1 MAASRLFMLRAV
13 ATFALTLRH
22 HDENV
27 RNAKLLAKLALET
40 GEVPMHPND
49 PRRSPV
55 DAVALRGL
63 PAIGRGIGNG
73 AIRGTVPGA
82 NLR

>member
-1 MAASRLFMLRAV
+1 MCDRLVSQDRAV
-13 ATFALTLRH
+13 PSFSLRMRH
-22 HDENV
+22 YEESV
-27 RNAKLLAKLALET
+27 KNAQLLAKLALET
-40 GEVPMHPND
+40 GDVPMHPND
-49 PRRSPV
+49 PRRSAV

-63 PAIGRGIGNG
+63 PAIGRGIGGG